1 MSVES
6 SLEQDM
12 LDSYFCERCGDRPCS
27 CSDPGRVEPKFVPHP
42 GVERFLPDSD
52 FQCHQPEEVDEPD
65 VWVPTEAEKDVA
77 KPIRIAHMTVGGKA
91 PKRSRSPPAPRR
103 VARLDEFFDQY
114 GTPMD
119 QRVTMCRAYA
129 SFVAST
135 LPKKQ
140 KK

>member
-1 MSVES
+1 MEEGSFSES
-6 SLEQDM
+6 SV
-12 LDSYFCERCGDRPCS
+12 CERCGFDPCD
-27 CSDPGRVEPKFVPHP
+27 CSDPGRVEPFVPHE

-52 FQCHQPEEVDEPD
+52 FQCHQPEEPIEVDEPF
-65 VWVPTEAEKDVA
+65 VPTEAEKDVA
-77 KPIRIAHMTVGGKA
+77 QHQTAIMRVGGKA
-91 PKRSRSPPAPRR
+91 PKRSRSPPPPRR
-103 VARLDEFFDQY
+103 VARLDTFFDQY
-114 GTPMD
+114 ETPLD